1 MKPPRFTLGTV
12 IVLAAVHALAQVPQE
27 FPPNAAS
34 ISADQLKERLTDR
47 VFTARMTDGKDWRW
61 EWKSSGYIFLNIS
74 GGYSDSGKW
83 RTEDGKVC
91 VEMNKSGASCSD
103 MRMVGDVLYL
113 KRASNGEVIGL
124 QPK

>member
-103 MRMVGDVLYL
+103 MRMVGDVL
-113 KRASNGEVIGL
+113 
-124 QPK
+124 